1 MWEQGAASL
10 TQSSLP
16 RCHHPLPRRQTQTG
30 DTISCCVFL
39 TLSDFLKKVLIR
51 KANRSLHH
59 CHGSQRNLLCQNRG
73 CRSCTSPHSP
83 GHPPVSMQQGPQM
96 GQWAALQSSGFILHS
111 AECYI
116 CEEAKNLSTHLAPCR
131 GPLKSRLQTKSGLCL
146 HAFKDEGY
154 PHTKQKCAGKA
165 SKRAGNN
172 TRSRRH
178 LKPGCLT
185 KRVNSAQQQ
194 LAKGLIRR
202 PQKCFSLIQ
211 SDISGKR

>member
-1 MWEQGAASL
+1 MGTRGSFTRTA
-10 TQSSLP
+10 P
-16 RCHHPLPRRQTQTG
+16 CHHQLPRRQTQIG
-30 DTISCCVFL
+30 DTISCCIFL
-39 TLSDFLKKVLIR
+39 TPSDFLKKVLIR
-51 KANRSLHH
+51 KANCSLHH
-59 CHGSQRNLLCQNRG
+59 HRHVSQRNLLCQNRG
-73 CRSCTSPHSP
+73 AEVACSPRSP
-83 GHPPVSMQQGPQM
+83 GHPPVSMQQGPQT

-116 CEEAKNLSTHLAPCR
+116 CEEAKNLGMHLALCR
-131 GPLKSRLQTKSGLCL
+131 GPMKSRLQTKSGLCL

-185 KRVNSAQQQ
+185 KRVNSLQQQ
-194 LAKGLIRR
+194 TARGLIRR

-211 SDISGKR
+211 SDITGKR